1 MKGDKQMGYRNIY
14 IYLDDEREPFF
25 FFIPDGASV
34 IICRSYKAAVAAI
47 ETACNKG
54 WTNLTLDLDHD
65 LGSKK
70 TGYDFC
76 KWLVEEGWT
85 GKFHCHTA
93 NPVGAA
99 NMRQLLT
106 HYGWEEF

>member
-1 MKGDKQMGYRNIY
+1 MMKENLFWKI
-14 IYLDDEREPFF
+14 
-25 FFIPDGASV
+25 IPDGASV
-34 IICRSYKAAVAAI
+34 IVCRSYKAAVAAI

>member
-1 MKGDKQMGYRNIY
+1 MNEDYGYRDIY
-14 IYLDDEREPFF
+14 IYLDDERKPCWKL
-25 FFIPDGASV
+25 IPDGANV
-34 IICRSYKAAVAAI
+34 IECKNFKAACAAI

-54 WTNLTLDLDHD
+54 WTRLALDLDHD
-65 LGSKK
+65 LGPGK

-76 KWLVEEGWT
+76 KWLVERGWT

-106 HYGWEEF
+106 HYGWKEF

>member
-1 MKGDKQMGYRNIY
+1 MGYKNIY
-14 IYLDDEREPFF
+14 IYLDDERTPNWNK
-25 FFIPDGASV
+25 IPDYASV
-34 IICRSYKAAVAAI
+34 IECKTYEGAVAAI
-47 ETACNKG
+47 ETACNLG
-54 WTNLTLDLDHD
+54 WTELTIDLDHD

-76 KWLVEEGWT
+76 KYLVENGWK

-93 NPVGAA
+93 NPVGAM

-106 HYGWEEF
+106 HYGWEEC